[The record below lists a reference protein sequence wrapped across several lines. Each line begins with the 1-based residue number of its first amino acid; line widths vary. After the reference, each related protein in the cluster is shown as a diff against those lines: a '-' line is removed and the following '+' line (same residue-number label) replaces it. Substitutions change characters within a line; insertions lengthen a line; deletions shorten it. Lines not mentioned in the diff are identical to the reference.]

1 MKSANHNRRKFLSS
15 LSAGAAGGFLINTL
29 TPFSSPARSTSFL
42 SGNEFLFEPG
52 LIYLNSGTLGP
63 CRKETIEA
71 TKKAWEELETLP
83 LKYYG
88 RWGAEEL
95 AEKTRRTAARFLGC
109 DISEIVITNSTTNGM
124 NSIAQGLRLKN
135 RGSYR
140 HY

>member
-63 CRKETIEA
+63 CRRETIEA

-95 AEKTRRTAARFLGC
+95 AGKNKKDRRSFF
-109 DISEIVITNSTTNGM
+109 
-124 NSIAQGLRLKN
+124 GL
-135 RGSYR
+135 
-140 HY
+140 